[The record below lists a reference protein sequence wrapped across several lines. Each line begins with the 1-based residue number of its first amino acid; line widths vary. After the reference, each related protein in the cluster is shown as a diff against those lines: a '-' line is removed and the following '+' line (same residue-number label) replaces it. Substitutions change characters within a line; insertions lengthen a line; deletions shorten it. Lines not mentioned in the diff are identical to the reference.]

1 MVSAAM
7 KQIRI
12 FWTIIW
18 NGFARKMLYDKEKEF
33 AELLRITWSSSFFV
47 IYSSGNPLSSLYND
61 LKVSDVKDHIVD
73 YQSIAR
79 R

>member
-1 MVSAAM
+1 MIKKKGILNDCGLLGAAV
-7 KQIRI
+7 
-12 FWTIIW
+12 
-18 NGFARKMLYDKEKEF
+18 
-33 AELLRITWSSSFFV
+33 FFV